1 MQREITI
8 PCEWLPG
15 VKVTFNMMVAQP
27 ELEKF
32 LSSTAAE
39 GLGAIVRVEGWK
51 AEDGPSTGPD
61 APWGFRY
68 WCASESGFLKAV
80 EEFKTD
86 PNLPTA

>member
-1 MQREITI
+1 MQREIKI
-8 PCEWLPG
+8 ACDWLPG
-15 VKVTFNMMVAQP
+15 VEVTFNMMIAQP

-39 GLGAIVRVEGWK
+39 GLSAIVRVDGWNK
-51 AEDGPSTGPD
+51 QDGPETGAD

-68 WCASESGFLKAV
+68 WCASEKGFLAAV

-86 PNLPTA
+86 PNSPTA